1 MPVGILDSGV
11 GGLSVLRA
19 IRVRAPQADL
29 IYYADQAHLPYGPR
43 PQVEIRQL
51 TETGVDWLLAQ
62 GCDAI
67 VLACNTASAA
77 ALQELRAAHPAIP
90 FVGMEPAIKPAA
102 AATQSGVIGV
112 LATPGTLRGEL
123 FRNTRERHAA
133 HVRVIEQPCAGWV
146 EQVESGELRGS
157 AAQALV
163 QRDVAPLL
171 AAGADAL
178 VLGCTHF
185 PFLAPVIEAL
195 AGEAVQLIDPAPA
208 VAAQLQRVMG
218 EHLQAGQGR
227 VRFFSTRDS
236 VALEQAAERLLGESF

>member
-1 MPVGILDSGV
+1 MPVGVLDSGV

-19 IRVRAPQADL
+19 IRATQPSADL

-43 PQVEIRQL
+43 PAAEIRQL

-62 GCDAI
+62 GCEAV

-77 ALQELRAAHPAIP
+77 ALQGLRNAHPSIP

-102 AATQSGVIGV
+102 AATRSGVIGV

-123 FRNTRERHAA
+123 FRQTRERHAA

-146 EQVESGELRGS
+146 EQVESGELDS
-157 AAQALV
+157 AEVRALV
-163 QRDVAPLL
+163 ERDVAPLL
-171 AAGADAL
+171 AEGADAL

-185 PFLAPVIEAL
+185 PFLAPAIADL
-195 AGEAVQLIDPAPA
+195 AGPSVRLIDPAPA
-208 VAAQLQRVMG
+208 VAAQLSRVLG
-218 EHLQAGQGR
+218 SDSGGSGR
-227 VRFFSTRDS
+227 RVFHSTRDTEKL
-236 VALEQAAERLLGESF
+236 AMMAERLLVPVT

>member
-19 IRVRAPQADL
+19 IQACSPQTDL
-29 IYYADQAHLPYGPR
+29 TYYADQANLPYGPR
-43 PQVEIRQL
+43 PQAEIRQL
-51 TETGVDWLLAQ
+51 TEVGVDWLLKQ

-77 ALQELRAAHPAIP
+77 ALQSLRTMYPAVP

-102 AATQSGVIGV
+102 AVTQSGVIGV

-123 FRNTRERHAA
+123 FRKTRERHAA

-146 EQVESGELRGS
+146 EQVESGDVRGA

-163 QRDVAPLL
+163 RRDVAPLL
-171 AAGADAL
+171 AEGADAL

-185 PFLAPVIEAL
+185 PFLAPVIADM
-195 AGEAVQLIDPAPA
+195 AGDGVQLIDPAPA

-218 EHLQAGQGR
+218 ERLGTGLGA

-236 VALEQAAERLLGESF
+236 LALETAAERLLGESY

>member
-1 MPVGILDSGV
+1 MPVGVLDSGV

-19 IRVRAPQADL
+19 IRAAQPNADL

-43 PQVEIRQL
+43 PAAEIRRL
-51 TETGVDWLLAQ
+51 TEAGVDWLLAQ
-62 GCDAI
+62 GCEAV

-77 ALQELRAAHPAIP
+77 ALQGLRSTHPRIP

-102 AATQSGVIGV
+102 AATRSGVIGV

-123 FRNTRERHAA
+123 FRQTRERHAA

-146 EQVESGELRGS
+146 EQVESGDLDGV

-171 AAGADAL
+171 AEGADAL

-185 PFLAPVIEAL
+185 PFLAPLIADL
-195 AGEAVQLIDPAPA
+195 AGPGVRLIDPAPA
-208 VAAQLQRVMG
+208 VAAQLNRVLG
-218 EHLQAGQGR
+218 NAGLGR
-227 VRFFSTRDS
+227 GQLMFHSTRDAE
-236 VALEQAAERLLGESF
+236 ALTTMAQRLL